1 MNQLIANFAHQLSEA
16 LTIGEQAQVTPA
28 AHPIHNVLASGLGGS
43 GIGGSIVLD
52 YVYDKLNVPF
62 TVNKD
67 YFLPAFV
74 GPNTLVIISS
84 YSGNTEET
92 VAVLE
97 RAIACNAKI
106 MCVTSGGKVAEMA
119 KAHNLDLILI
129 PGGNP
134 PRSCLGYSLVQ
145 IMYTLFRLNLV
156 NDAFIA
162 EFQAAI
168 ALINQEETAIKAQAE
183 SLAKSLA
190 DKIPVIYSISG
201 FEGVAVRFR
210 QQVNENG
217 KMLCWHNVIPE
228 MNHNELVGWRS
239 NYDNLA
245 VIIFR
250 NNSDYSRSVHR
261 VEVNK
266 EVIRNYTPNIY
277 EIHSKGASY
286 WENAIY
292 LVHLGDWISW
302 YLAQERQVDVM
313 EVKVIDHL
321 KSSLQQLDA

>member
-1 MNQLIANFAHQLSEA
+1 MNQLIANFTTQLSEA
-16 LTIGEQAQVTPA
+16 LTIGEQAHISPASTP
-28 AHPIHNVLASGLGGS
+28 ISNVLVSGLGGS

-52 YVYDKLNVPF
+52 YVYDKLKVPF

-74 GPNTLVIISS
+74 GEDTLVIISS

-92 VAVLE
+92 VSVLE
-97 RAIACNAKI
+97 RAIECNAKI
-106 MCVTSGGKVAEMA
+106 VCVTSGGKVAELA
-119 KAHNLDLILI
+119 KEHNLDLIII

-145 IMYTLFRLNLV
+145 IMYTMYRLNLV
-156 NDAFIA
+156 NDAFIG
-162 EFQAAI
+162 EFKAAI
-168 ALINQEETAIKAQAE
+168 HLLDTEEEAIKEKAE
-183 SLAKSLA
+183 GLAKELA

-228 MNHNELVGWRS
+228 MNHNELVGWRN

-245 VIIFR
+245 VVIFR
-250 NNSDYSRSVHR
+250 NHSDYSRSVHR

-266 EVIRNYTPNIY
+266 EVIRNYTPHIF
-277 EIHSKGASY
+277 EIHSKGSSY

-313 EVKVIDHL
+313 EVKVIDQL
-321 KSSLQQLDA
+321 KNSLQKLDA